1 MSGAV
6 VVRAAIHAAL
16 SGDAELAALVQQVSD
31 GVPAKASAPWLQ
43 LDDSAATG
51 WGARGVDG
59 IALRQPIRLTLRG
72 DDGTRAEAVVA
83 RIEAV
88 LAAMESDVGGWR
100 ITSLQLDR
108 ARIVHGRAGWRVTL
122 DYAVRAARLA

>member
-6 VVRAAIHAAL
+6 IVRGAIHAAL
-16 SGDAELAALVQQVSD
+16 SGDADLAALVQQVSD
-31 GVPAKASAPWLQ
+31 GAPLKASAPWLQ

-72 DDGTRAEAVVA
+72 DDGARAEAVVA
-83 RIEAV
+83 RVEVV
-88 LAAMESDVGGWR
+88 LAGMASEAGGWR
-100 ITSLQLDR
+100 ITSLRLDR
-108 ARIVHGRAGWRVTL
+108 ARIVRGRAGWRVTL
-122 DYAVRAARLA
+122 DYDVRAARLG